1 MDVCIELVI
10 LYKFLNFSFIQ
21 KERRVEM
28 KKIKIMG
35 IDLKMFLIILAIT
48 VVACALGV
56 LPAGMVGAFLFL
68 MIFGALLNQIG
79 NVTPIVKT
87 FLGGGAIVCIF
98 GGAALVYLHVI
109 PETVT
114 ETCSVFMKDGGFLDF
129 YIAALITGSILGMNR
144 KLLIRAAIRY
154 LPCIGGAVGLA
165 ILLVSV
171 FGNLFGMAVG
181 ESIAYIGIPIMG
193 GGMGAGAVPISKVFE
208 SALGIPAEQIMSR
221 LVPAVALGNAFAIVF
236 GGLLNRL
243 GQAVPKLTGNG
254 QLVISKDESLRQ
266 EDKEVKVEGVG
277 DYAIGM
283 VVATAFF
290 ALGSIIAKLVA
301 LTGVDIHPYAWMIIS
316 VAVAKSLGIIPEKY
330 ENAASSWYKF
340 VAGNWTGALML
351 GIGIAYTDM
360 GQIIQ
365 ALTPTYI
372 VLVAVVVF
380 GAIIG
385 AGLVGRLV
393 GFYPIEAA
401 ITAGLCMAN
410 MGGTG
415 DVAVL
420 MASKRMELM
429 PFAQISSRLGGAFII
444 LIASILVP
452 VFF

>member
-1 MDVCIELVI
+1 MRKNV
-10 LYKFLNFSFIQ
+10 
-21 KERRVEM
+21 ERRDGM
-28 KKIKIMG
+28 KDIKIMG
-35 IDLKMFLIILAIT
+35 IDLKMFIVIAVIIIAS
-48 VVACALGV
+48 CALGV
-56 LPAGMVGAFLFL
+56 LPDGMVGAFLFL
-68 MIFGALLNQIG
+68 MVFGALLNQIG
-79 NVTPIVKT
+79 NVTPIIKT

-109 PETVT
+109 PEVVT
-114 ETCSVFMKDGGFLDF
+114 ETCTTFMKGGGFLDF

-154 LPCIGGAVGLA
+154 LPCIVGSVGLA
-165 ILLVSV
+165 IVFVSI
-171 FGNLFGMAVG
+171 FGKLFGMEVG
-181 ESIAYIGIPIMG
+181 ESVAYIGIPIMG

-221 LVPAVALGNAFAIVF
+221 LVPAVALGNAFAIVC
-236 GGLLNRL
+236 GGLLNRV
-243 GQAVPKLTGNG
+243 GQVFPKLTGNG
-254 QLVISKDESLRQ
+254 QLVITDDPTLRQ
-266 EDKEVKVEGVG
+266 EEREIQANGVG

-283 VVATAFF
+283 VVATSFF
-290 ALGSIIAKLVA
+290 AFGSVVARLIAMLGL
-301 LTGVDIHPYAWMIIS
+301 DIHPYAWMIIS
-316 VAVAKSLGIIPEKY
+316 VAVAKCTGIIPEKY
-330 ENAASSWYKF
+330 EDAAAVWYKF
-340 VAGNWTGALML
+340 VSTNWTGALML

-360 GQIIQ
+360 GQIIE

-372 VLVAVVVF
+372 VLVAVVVI
-380 GAIIG
+380 GAILG
-385 AGLVGRLV
+385 AGLIGRLV

-444 LIASILVP
+444 LLASVLVP
-452 VFF
+452 IFF